1 MKNNIVI
8 TKVKRKTI
16 FWMVSYS
23 TFLSSSDVKAKA
35 DGYGLK
41 KQRKGMTGI

>member
-8 TKVKRKTI
+8 TKVKGKTI
-16 FWMVSYS
+16 FWMDSHS

-35 DGYGLK
+35 DRHGLK
-41 KQRKGMTGI
+41 KH